1 MIFGAFPLPV
11 RFPRD
16 SEPSPG
22 DRNLWQMR
30 CHGFPS
36 SIRSR
41 DYTRKWGLAV
51 IKTFET
57 LTGISSVRLRESN
70 KSKRNHAR
78 MLPCLKR
85 GFENLFF
92 VFWIYFLKEITKVWR
107 DFSKKF
113 LQQLSL
119 RIDAPPRVDMQRNKR
134 QAIPADRLFR
144 QSVDW

>member
-30 CHGFPS
+30 CHDFPS

-41 DYTRKWGLAV
+41 DYTRKRGLAV

-92 VFWIYFLKEITKVWR
+92 VFWIYLFERNHQSLAR
-107 DFSKKF
+107 FSKKF

-119 RIDAPPRVDMQRNKR
+119 RIAAPLRVTMQREKR
-134 QAIPADRLFR
+134 QAIPANHLFR
-144 QSVDW
+144 QSCDW

>member
-70 KSKRNHAR
+70 KSKRKAVASVFCFLDLFLERNHQSLAR
-78 MLPCLKR
+78 
-85 GFENLFF
+85 
-92 VFWIYFLKEITKVWR
+92 
-107 DFSKKF
+107 FSKKF
-113 LQQLSL
+113 LQHLTL
-119 RIDAPPRVDMQRNKR
+119 HIFAPPRGDEDTEGQEAGHPSRSSLPP
-134 QAIPADRLFR
+134 IL
-144 QSVDW
+144 

>member
-30 CHGFPS
+30 CHELPS
-36 SIRSR
+36 SIRSG

-57 LTGISSVRLRESN
+57 LTGISSVRLRESS
-70 KSKRNHAR
+70 KSKRKAVASVFCFLDLFLERNHQSLAR
-78 MLPCLKR
+78 
-85 GFENLFF
+85 
-92 VFWIYFLKEITKVWR
+92 
-107 DFSKKF
+107 FSKKF

-134 QAIPADRLFR
+134 QAVPADRLFR

>member
-30 CHGFPS
+30 CHELPS

-92 VFWIYFLKEITKVWR
+92 VFWIYFFERNHQSLAR
-107 DFSKKF
+107 FSKRF

-119 RIDAPPRVDMQRNKR
+119 RIDAPLRVDMQRNKR

-144 QSVDW
+144 QSCDW

>member
-16 SEPSPG
+16 SDPSPG

-70 KSKRNHAR
+70 KSKRNLAR
-78 MLPCLKR
+78 LLPCLKR
-85 GFENLFF
+85 GSGNLFF
-92 VFWIYFLKEITKVWR
+92 ERNHQSLAR
-107 DFSKKF
+107 FSKKF

-134 QAIPADRLFR
+134 QAVPADRLFR
-144 QSVDW
+144 QSCDW